1 MGKKGATSWLTAVK
15 RAFRSPSKDDSTSPA
30 RKASRLREDS
40 PAAAE
45 LDDDKGKRERRRW
58 LFRRSSSPS
67 PSPAPPPAA
76 SDHHPHHPRPHHPH
90 QPAVTEEQRH
100 AIALAVATAATAE
113 AAVATAHAAAEVVR
127 LTRPPTA
134 AGNHHH
140 TTSANSVREEH
151 YAAVVIQTAFRG
163 YLARRA
169 LRALRGL
176 VKLQALVRGHNVR
189 KQANMTLRCMQALV
203 RVQARVRDQRMRLS
217 QDSMSMSLSGVGGA
231 AGAAPCGSSKSLSS
245 YSVDTSAFWGD
256 SNSKYTHDYADRR
269 SVERS
274 RDGSS
279 FAAADDW
286 DDRPRTIEEIQAML
300 QTRKDA
306 ALKRERALSYA
317 FSHQLWRNPA
327 PAAEEMEVD
336 DGQQQPRWAERWM
349 ASRASFDTNRSTIR
363 GAAAAGVAPARASM
377 DHRGDPVKTLE
388 IDTARPF
395 SYSTP
400 RRHAAP
406 SSSPMHRHSPV
417 TPSPAKARPPIQ
429 VRSASPRV
437 DRGGG
442 GSYTPSLHS
451 QRHAASAA
459 AAVPNYM
466 AATESAKA
474 RVRSQ
479 SAPRQRPATPERDRL
494 AAHGGGFGGF
504 AGGGSAAKKRLSF
517 PAQAAVDAYAQSL
530 RSPSFK
536 SAAGRFSSEQR
547 STVSSSCAE
556 SVAGGDVVVSPSST
570 TDLRRWLR

>member
-30 RKASRLREDS
+30 RKASRLRED
-40 PAAAE
+40 AAGE
-45 LDDDKGKRERRRW
+45 PDDDKGKRERRRW

-67 PSPAPPPAA
+67 PSPAPAA
-76 SDHHPHHPRPHHPH
+76 PEPTHQRPH

-134 AGNHHH
+134 AA
-140 TTSANSVREEH
+140 ANSVREDH

-217 QDSMSMSLSGVGGA
+217 QDSMSMSLSGVGG
-231 AGAAPCGSSKSLSS
+231 GAAPCGSSKSLSS

-327 PAAEEMEVD
+327 PAPEEMEVD

-406 SSSPMHRHSPV
+406 SSSPMHRAHGHHGHSPV

-437 DRGGG
+437 DRG

-494 AAHGGGFGGF
+494 VTGG
-504 AGGGSAAKKRLSF
+504 GGGSAAKKRLSF
-517 PAQAAVDAYAQSL
+517 PAQAALDAYAQSL

>member
-1 MGKKGATSWLTAVK
+1 MGKKGASSWLTAVK
-15 RAFRSPSKDDSTSPA
+15 RAFRSPSKDADSTSPA
-30 RKASRLREDS
+30 RKASRLRDDAPA
-40 PAAAE
+40 PAADA
-45 LDDDKGKRERRRW
+45 DDDKGKRERRRW

-67 PSPAPPPAA
+67 PSPAPPPAP
-76 SDHHPHHPRPHHPH
+76 DHPHPHTRPHSQPGAAA
-90 QPAVTEEQRH
+90 PAVTDEQRH

-113 AAVATAHAAAEVVR
+113 AAVATAQAAAEVVR
-127 LTRPPTA
+127 LTRPGT
-134 AGNHHH
+134 NHGGGF
-140 TTSANSVREEH
+140 VREH
-151 YAAVVIQTAFRG
+151 YAAVAIQTAFRG

-217 QDSMSMSLSGVGGA
+217 QDSMSLSMSAAAAA
-231 AGAAPCGSSKSLSS
+231 AGAAPCGSSKSS
-245 YSVDTSAFWGD
+245 YSVDTSTFWD
-256 SNSKYTHDYADRR
+256 SKYTHDYADRR
-269 SVERS
+269 SERS

-279 FAAADDW
+279 FAADDW
-286 DDRPRTIEEIQAML
+286 DDRPRTIEEIQALL

-327 PAAEEMEVD
+327 PAAEEMDVD
-336 DGQQQPRWAERWM
+336 GQPRWAERWM
-349 ASRASFDTNRSTIR
+349 ASRASFDTSRSTIR
-363 GAAAAGVAPARASM
+363 GAAGAAPGRASM
-377 DHRGDPVKTLE
+377 DHREPVKTLE
-388 IDTARPF
+388 IDTARPL

-400 RRHAAP
+400 RRQAP
-406 SSSPMHRHSPV
+406 SSSPMHRAHHGHGHSPV
-417 TPSPAKARPPIQ
+417 TPSPGKARPPIQ

-442 GSYTPSLHS
+442 GGGSYTPSLHS
-451 QRHAASAA
+451 QRHAAAG
-459 AAVPNYM
+459 VPNYM

-494 AAHGGGFGGF
+494 SSGGGGGGGFGFGF
-504 AGGGSAAKKRLSF
+504 GASAGAKKRLSF
-517 PAQAAVDAYAQSL
+517 PALPAQQAAAVEAYAQSL

-556 SVAGGDVVVSPSST
+556 SLGGDVVVSPSST

>member
-1 MGKKGATSWLTAVK
+1 MGKKGGATSWLTAVK
-15 RAFRSPSKDDSTSPA
+15 RAFRSPSKDDSTSPSPA
-30 RKASRLREDS
+30 KKASRLRDD
-40 PAAAE
+40 AAE
-45 LDDDKGKRERRRW
+45 PDDDKGKRERRRW

-76 SDHHPHHPRPHHPH
+76 AHHHPQ
-90 QPAVTEEQRH
+90 QPAVTDEQRH

-113 AAVATAHAAAEVVR
+113 AAVATAQAAAEVVR
-127 LTRPPTA
+127 LTRPPPPGA
-134 AGNHHH
+134 AGGHHA
-140 TTSANSVREEH
+140 ANSGFVREH

-217 QDSMSMSLSGVGGA
+217 QDSMSAMSLSGVGGA
-231 AGAAPCGSSKSLSS
+231 GGVVPCGSSKSLSS

-256 SNSKYTHDYADRR
+256 SNKYTQDYADRR

-327 PAAEEMEVD
+327 PAAEEMDVD
-336 DGQQQPRWAERWM
+336 VPQPRWAERWM
-349 ASRASFDTNRSTIR
+349 ASRASFDTNRTTTR
-363 GAAAAGVAPARASM
+363 GAAAAVPARASM

-406 SSSPMHRHSPV
+406 SSSPMHRAHGHSPV
-417 TPSPAKARPPIQ
+417 TPSPGKARPPIQ

-442 GSYTPSLHS
+442 GGGSYTPSLHS
-451 QRHAASAA
+451 QRHNV
-459 AAVPNYM
+459 AVPNYM

-494 AAHGGGFGGF
+494 VAAGGGFGGF
-504 AGGGSAAKKRLSF
+504 GGGGGSAAKKRLSF
-517 PAQAAVDAYAQSL
+517 PAPGGQAAVEAYAQSL
-530 RSPSFK
+530 RSPSFN

-556 SVAGGDVVVSPSST
+556 SLAGADLVVSPSST

>member
-1 MGKKGATSWLTAVK
+1 MGKKGGTSWLTAVK
-15 RAFRSPSKDDSTSPA
+15 RAFRSPSKDDSSSPT
-30 RKASRLREDS
+30 RKASRLRED
-40 PAAAE
+40 ADG
-45 LDDDKGKRERRRW
+45 DDDKGKREQRRRW

-67 PSPAPPPAA
+67 PSPAPAPAPTA
-76 SDHHPHHPRPHHPH
+76 PDHAHPHPHPRPA
-90 QPAVTEEQRH
+90 AVTEEQRH

-113 AAVATAHAAAEVVR
+113 AAVVTAQAAAEVVR
-127 LTRPPTA
+127 LTRPGAVP
-134 AGNHHH
+134 AG
-140 TTSANSVREEH
+140 SFVRREH

-169 LRALRGL
+169 LRALKGL

-217 QDSMSMSLSGVGGA
+217 QDSMLSMSMSGAGAGGG
-231 AGAAPCGSSKSLSS
+231 GAAPCGSSKSS
-245 YSVDTSAFWGD
+245 YSVDTSTFWD
-256 SNSKYTHDYADRR
+256 SKYAHDYADRR

-279 FAAADDW
+279 FAADDW

-317 FSHQLWRNPA
+317 FSHQIWRNPA
-327 PAAEEMEVD
+327 ASAEEMDVD
-336 DGQQQPRWAERWM
+336 GQPRWAERWM
-349 ASRASFDTNRSTIR
+349 ASRASFDTSRSSIR
-363 GAAAAGVAPARASM
+363 GGGAGAAAPGRASM
-377 DHRGDPVKTLE
+377 DQREPVKTLE
-388 IDTARPF
+388 MDTARPF

-400 RRHAAP
+400 RRG
-406 SSSPMHRHSPV
+406 SSSPMHRAQHSEQQQHPAV
-417 TPSPAKARPPIQ
+417 ATPSPVKARPPIQ

-437 DRGGG
+437 DHHHHRGSGSG
-442 GSYTPSLHS
+442 GSYTPSLLHS
-451 QRHAASAA
+451 QRHAS
-459 AAVPNYM
+459 AVPNYM

-479 SAPRQRPATPERDRL
+479 SAPRQRPATPERDRVGS
-494 AAHGGGFGGF
+494 GGGPAAASG
-504 AGGGSAAKKRLSF
+504 AKKRLSF
-517 PAQAAVDAYAQSL
+517 PAQLMQGQAAAEYAQSL

-547 STVSSSCAE
+547 STVSSSCAD
-556 SVAGGDVVVSPSST
+556 SLNGGDVVVSPSST

>member
-15 RAFRSPSKDDSTSPA
+15 RAFRSPTKDDAASPA
-30 RKASRLREDS
+30 RKASRLREDA
-40 PAAAE
+40 PAPADADE
-45 LDDDKGKRERRRW
+45 DKQGKRERRRW
-58 LFRRSSSPS
+58 LFRRSSSPT
-67 PSPAPPPAA
+67 PSPAPAPAA
-76 SDHHPHHPRPHHPH
+76 PEHSHSRTRPHPHPAA
-90 QPAVTEEQRH
+90 PAVTEEQRH

-113 AAVATAHAAAEVVR
+113 AAVATAQAAAEVVR
-127 LTRPPTA
+127 LTRPGPGH
-134 AGNHHH
+134 AG
-140 TTSANSVREEH
+140 SGLAVREH
-151 YAAVVIQTAFRG
+151 YAAVLIQTAFRG

-169 LRALRGL
+169 LRALKGL
-176 VKLQALVRGHNVR
+176 VKLQALVRGHN
-189 KQANMTLRCMQALV
+189 
-203 RVQARVRDQRMRLS
+203 D
-217 QDSMSMSLSGVGGA
+217 SMSLSMSLSAAGGA
-231 AGAAPCGSSKSLSS
+231 GAGAAPCGSSKSS
-245 YSVDTSAFWGD
+245 YSVDTSTFWD
-256 SNSKYTHDYADRR
+256 SKYTHDYADRR

-279 FAAADDW
+279 FAADDW

-327 PAAEEMEVD
+327 PAADEMDVD
-336 DGQQQPRWAERWM
+336 GGGPQPRWAERWM
-349 ASRASFDTNRSTIR
+349 ASRASFDTNRSSVR
-363 GAAAAGVAPARASM
+363 GAAAAAAPGRASM
-377 DHRGDPVKTLE
+377 DHREPVKTLE
-388 IDTARPF
+388 IDTARPL

-400 RRHAAP
+400 RRQAP
-406 SSSPMHRHSPV
+406 SSSPMHHGHGHSPV
-417 TPSPAKARPPIQ
+417 TPSPGKARAPIQ

-437 DRGGG
+437 DRGAGGG

-451 QRHAASAA
+451 QRHHHAG
-459 AAVPNYM
+459 AVPNYM

-494 AAHGGGFGGF
+494 SGASGG
-504 AGGGSAAKKRLSF
+504 GGGSAKKRLSF
-517 PAQAAVDAYAQSL
+517 PSVAQAAEAYAQSL

-556 SVAGGDVVVSPSST
+556 SLGGEPASPSST

>member
-1 MGKKGATSWLTAVK
+1 MGKKAGTSWLTAVK
-15 RAFRSPSKDDSTSPA
+15 RAFRSPSK
-30 RKASRLREDS
+30 EDS
-40 PAAAE
+40 PNNSKAAR
-45 LDDDKGKRERRRW
+45 LRDDADADADADQDNKGKRERRRW

-76 SDHHPHHPRPHHPH
+76 PQQSTARPAPA
-90 QPAVTEEQRH
+90 PAVTEEQRH

-113 AAVATAHAAAEVVR
+113 AAVATAQAAAEVVR
-127 LTRPPTA
+127 LTRP
-134 AGNHHH
+134 
-140 TTSANSVREEH
+140 NSSFVREH
-151 YAAVVIQTAFRG
+151 YAAIVIQTAFRG

-169 LRALRGL
+169 LRALKGL

-217 QDSMSMSLSGVGGA
+217 QESMSSA
-231 AGAAPCGSSKSLSS
+231 AAAAPCGSSKSS
-245 YSVDTSAFWGD
+245 YSIDTSTFWD
-256 SNSKYTHDYADRR
+256 SKYTQDFAADRR

-279 FAAADDW
+279 FAADDW

-317 FSHQLWRNPA
+317 FSHQIWRNPA
-327 PAAEEMEVD
+327 PSVEEEMDVD
-336 DGQQQPRWAERWM
+336 GQPRWAERWM
-349 ASRASFDTNRSTIR
+349 ASRASFDTTRSSVR
-363 GAAAAGVAPARASM
+363 AAAAPGRAST
-377 DHRGDPVKTLE
+377 DHRDHVKTLE

-400 RRHAAP
+400 RRHAPPPHHGNASYHP
-406 SSSPMHRHSPV
+406 SSSPMHSRANHHSPV
-417 TPSPAKARPPIQ
+417 TPSPSKARPPIQ

-437 DRGGG
+437 ERGSGGGG

-451 QRHAASAA
+451 HRHASSTAAA

-494 AAHGGGFGGF
+494 AFG
-504 AGGGSAAKKRLSF
+504 AGAGAGAKKRLSF
-517 PAQAAVDAYAQSL
+517 PVPLDPYGYAQSL

-547 STVSSSCAE
+547 SNVSSSCAE
-556 SVAGGDVVVSPSST
+556 SLGGDVVSPSST

>member
-1 MGKKGATSWLTAVK
+1 MGKKGGTSWLTAVK
-15 RAFRSPSKDDSTSPA
+15 RAFRSPSKDKDDASPA
-30 RKASRLREDS
+30 RKASRLRDD
-40 PAAAE
+40 AT
-45 LDDDKGKRERRRW
+45 DDDKGKRERRRW

-67 PSPAPPPAA
+67 PSPSPSPAPAPAPAA
-76 SDHHPHHPRPHHPH
+76 
-90 QPAVTEEQRH
+90 PAVTDEQRH

-113 AAVATAHAAAEVVR
+113 AAVATAQAAAEVVR
-127 LTRPPTA
+127 LTRPPPHSGA
-134 AGNHHH
+134 LA
-140 TTSANSVREEH
+140 RRDH
-151 YAAVVIQTAFRG
+151 YAAVLIQTAFRG

-217 QDSMSMSLSGVGGA
+217 QDSMSMNMSASA
-231 AGAAPCGSSKSLSS
+231 AAAPCGSSKSS
-245 YSVDTSAFWGD
+245 YSVDTSAFWD
-256 SNSKYTHDYADRR
+256 SKYAHDYADRR
-269 SVERS
+269 SLERS

-279 FAAADDW
+279 VAADDW

-317 FSHQLWRNPA
+317 FSHQIWRNPA
-327 PAAEEMEVD
+327 SSSAEDMDVD
-336 DGQQQPRWAERWM
+336 GPQPRWAERWM
-349 ASRASFDTNRSTIR
+349 ASRASFDTTRSSSSIR
-363 GAAAAGVAPARASM
+363 AAATAPGRASVDHHRREAPA
-377 DHRGDPVKTLE
+377 VKTLE
-388 IDTARPF
+388 VDTARPL

-400 RRHAAP
+400 RRQASA
-406 SSSPMHRHSPV
+406 SPMHRHQHQHHSPV
-417 TPSPAKARPPIQ
+417 TPSPGKARPPIQ

-442 GSYTPSLHS
+442 SLTPSLHA
-451 QRHAASAA
+451 QQGQ
-459 AAVPNYM
+459 AVPNYM

-479 SAPRQRPATPERDRL
+479 SAPRQRPATPERERL
-494 AAHGGGFGGF
+494 SALGGGP
-504 AGGGSAAKKRLSF
+504 KKRLSF
-517 PAQAAVDAYAQSL
+517 PAPPLEAAYAQSL

-556 SVAGGDVVVSPSST
+556 SLAGADLAVSPSST

>member
-1 MGKKGATSWLTAVK
+1 MGKKGGTSWLTAVK
-15 RAFRSPSKDDSTSPA
+15 RAFRSPSKEDSPG
-30 RKASRLREDS
+30 RKASRLDPDADE
-40 PAAAE
+40 
-45 LDDDKGKRERRRW
+45 DKGKRERRRW

-67 PSPAPPPAA
+67 PAPATATPEQA
-76 SDHHPHHPRPHHPH
+76 HQ
-90 QPAVTEEQRH
+90 QPATARSAGPPVVTEEQRH

-113 AAVATAHAAAEVVR
+113 AAVATAQAAAEVVR
-127 LTRPPTA
+127 LTRP
-134 AGNHHH
+134 
-140 TTSANSVREEH
+140 NSGFAREH

-169 LRALRGL
+169 LRALKGL

-217 QDSMSMSLSGVGGA
+217 QDSMSMSMSLSAAGAGAGA
-231 AGAAPCGSSKSLSS
+231 AGPCGSSKSS
-245 YSVDTSAFWGD
+245 YSVDTSTFWGD
-256 SNSKYTHDYADRR
+256 SKYAHDYADRR

-279 FAAADDW
+279 FAADDW

-317 FSHQLWRNPA
+317 FSHQIWRNPA
-327 PAAEEMEVD
+327 PSVEEMDVD
-336 DGQQQPRWAERWM
+336 GQPRWAERWM
-349 ASRASFDTNRSTIR
+349 ASRASFDTSRSSIR
-363 GAAAAGVAPARASM
+363 GAAAAAAATPGRASM
-377 DHRGDPVKTLE
+377 DHREPVKTLE
-388 IDTARPF
+388 IDTGRPF

-400 RRHAAP
+400 RRP
-406 SSSPMHRHSPV
+406 SSPMHSRAHAQNHHSPV
-417 TPSPAKARPPIQ
+417 TPSPGKARPPIQ

-437 DRGGG
+437 DRGG
-442 GSYTPSLHS
+442 SYTPSLHS
-451 QRHAASAA
+451 QRHASSAG
-459 AAVPNYM
+459 VPNYM

-474 RVRSQ
+474 RARSQ
-479 SAPRQRPATPERDRL
+479 SAPRQRPATPERDRGL
-494 AAHGGGFGGF
+494 AA
-504 AGGGSAAKKRLSF
+504 GSAKKRLSF
-517 PAQAAVDAYAQSL
+517 PVPPAAALVVDAYGYAQSL

-556 SVAGGDVVVSPSST
+556 SLGGDLAVSPSST

>member
-1 MGKKGATSWLTAVK
+1 MGKKGGATSWLTAVK

-30 RKASRLREDS
+30 RKASRLRDDAPT
-40 PAAAE
+40 PADA
-45 LDDDKGKRERRRW
+45 DDDKGKRERRRW

-67 PSPAPPPAA
+67 PSPAPPPATA
-76 SDHHPHHPRPHHPH
+76 DHHRRPHDT
-90 QPAVTEEQRH
+90 QPAVTDEQRH

-113 AAVATAHAAAEVVR
+113 AAVATAQAAAEVVR
-127 LTRPPTA
+127 LTRPPA
-134 AGNHHH
+134 VGQHA
-140 TTSANSVREEH
+140 TTGFVREH

-217 QDSMSMSLSGVGGA
+217 QDSMSMSLSGVG

-256 SNSKYTHDYADRR
+256 SNKYTHDYADRR

-327 PAAEEMEVD
+327 PAAEEMDVD
-336 DGQQQPRWAERWM
+336 VPQPRWAERWM
-349 ASRASFDTNRSTIR
+349 ASRASFDTNRTTIR
-363 GAAAAGVAPARASM
+363 GGAAAAAAPARASM
-377 DHRGDPVKTLE
+377 DHRGEPVKTLE

-400 RRHAAP
+400 LRHAAP
-406 SSSPMHRHSPV
+406 SSSPMHRGHGHSPV
-417 TPSPAKARPPIQ
+417 TPSPGKTRPPIQ

-442 GSYTPSLHS
+442 GGSYTPSLHS
-451 QRHAASAA
+451 QRHN

-494 AAHGGGFGGF
+494 VAGGGGGFGGF
-504 AGGGSAAKKRLSF
+504 GGGGGSAAKKRLSF
-517 PAQAAVDAYAQSL
+517 PAPGGQAAVEAYAQSL

-556 SVAGGDVVVSPSST
+556 SLVGADLVVSPSST

>member
-30 RKASRLREDS
+30 RKASRLRED
-40 PAAAE
+40 AAGE
-45 LDDDKGKRERRRW
+45 PDDDKGKRERRRW

-67 PSPAPPPAA
+67 PSPAPAA
-76 SDHHPHHPRPHHPH
+76 PEPTH

-134 AGNHHH
+134 H
-140 TTSANSVREEH
+140 SVREDH

-217 QDSMSMSLSGVGGA
+217 QDSMSMSLSGVGG
-231 AGAAPCGSSKSLSS
+231 GAAPCGSSKSLSS

-406 SSSPMHRHSPV
+406 SSSPMHRAHGHHGHSPV

-437 DRGGG
+437 DRG

-494 AAHGGGFGGF
+494 ATGGGGFGA
-504 AGGGSAAKKRLSF
+504 AGAKKRLSF